1 MQPFKT
7 TAHLNAE
14 QPSALRLFA
23 LADNGVTVLAGT
35 ANNMGYRV
43 VVGGAPQLLDTVGD
57 LEGMA
62 FLIAGLQFYS
72 NRHTTEKSLE
82 TGIEFLPRL
91 RR

>member
-1 MQPFKT
+1 
-7 TAHLNAE
+7 
-14 QPSALRLFA
+14 
-23 LADNGVTVLAGT
+23 
-35 ANNMGYRV
+35 MGYRV